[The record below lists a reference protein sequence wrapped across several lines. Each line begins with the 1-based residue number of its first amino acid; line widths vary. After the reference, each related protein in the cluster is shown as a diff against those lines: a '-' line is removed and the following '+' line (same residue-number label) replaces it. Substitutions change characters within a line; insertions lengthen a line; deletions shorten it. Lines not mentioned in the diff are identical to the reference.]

1 MKQPDLRSLSRGELL
16 EILIQQ
22 GEELEKLRR
31 ENEAYQMQLRDKTLN
46 LREAGSIAEAALKVS
61 GVFDAAQQASDQYL
75 QNIQV
80 LRHRRGGDIKMLR
93 NGSGGKAGLPEHIED
108 FPPGGVGQSPERAL
122 YAHEGCLLCIQLTI
136 WLIVL

>member
-80 LRHRRGGDIKMLR
+80 LVRQKEEDAQKAKQLLAQTESWCANLKAQTQLECDKMLE
-93 NGSGGKAGLPEHIED
+93 KAKRESLSYWTKVSRKIGNT
-108 FPPGGVGQSPERAL
+108 R
-122 YAHEGCLLCIQLTI
+122 
-136 WLIVL
+136 